1 MKPPRDRKIMEMLLL
16 DEAEPA
22 EVAVYFNVTID
33 NLYIRLIPKMKN
45 CLLKECLIMF
55 EESIKN

>member
-1 MKPPRDRKIMEMLLL
+1 MEMLLL